1 MENVVAIAVE
11 KVQRYIFQKIDQSQK
26 DDKTLRDIILASND
40 ISKDILINIQK
51 KFGANDSLE
60 IKEKDK
66 ILWISG
72 KVIFCSELE
81 ELELRDR
88 LKELY
93 QQIYRDYQGNIFLN
107 FIVFEKKNLT
117 EIEIVQRVNQELK
130 NNKNKTT
137 IIAENQELLFEF
149 QEIEKKEQEYPRED
163 EYLDVFL
170 SNMDDLVILD
180 DRHKSESTNGKIAIV
195 KADINNL
202 GNIMK
207 KIKNYIDFQ
216 ELSKLLEENISISQ
230 FAQYIRKF
238 NKPEIDLSQKEK
250 LKILPFYIAG
260 DDIFYAVRISDL
272 FNSIK
277 CLHDMIKDINS
288 QIQKL
293 QIEECKMELS
303 LAVGVI
309 FVNNH
314 QPIRYYRQA
323 VEEELK
329 QAKKVMKSNKALYSL
344 VGISMAGNLFHIYKD
359 ELGKGENE
367 GFIRFCTE
375 IKELRQMMQEK
386 VFSRTALHNLLINLE
401 IERDCDKQMLYVLY
415 FCKPNLLSWNK
426 IQKETYVKY
435 YWLSHLVEDKRQ
447 QEEKGERFFIPEKIR
462 DILIPKLKLILL
474 LLKDEYCIQLED
486 KKDKYIIST
495 NQDDQKR
502 RIRSVLFHKPINYIL
517 NRTRINGIERLF
529 FVKKQSTE
537 RKQLYLAARFE
548 PSIFFRAKKLMAAG
562 KKEQVLN
569 MFKNYN
575 QTFNQK
581 REENE
586 SIHVLPFDERNF
598 EQEFQNIVNGDT
610 DWLDRLILLY
620 QYNQQRIILKTT
632 EKNHKI

>member
-1 MENVVAIAVE
+1 
-11 KVQRYIFQKIDQSQK
+11 
-26 DDKTLRDIILASND
+26 
-40 ISKDILINIQK
+40 
-51 KFGANDSLE
+51 
-60 IKEKDK
+60 
-66 ILWISG
+66 
-72 KVIFCSELE
+72 
-81 ELELRDR
+81 LRDR
-88 LKELY
+88 LKDLY
-93 QQIYRDYQGNIFLN
+93 QQIYKDYQGNIFLN
-107 FIVFEKKNLT
+107 FITFEKGNLT
-117 EIEIVQRVNQELK
+117 EIQIVQRVNQELQ
-130 NNKNKTT
+130 NNKNKAKV
-137 IIAENQELLFEF
+137 IVENQELLFQF
-149 QEIEKKEQEYPRED
+149 QEIEQKEQEYSRKD

-170 SNMDDLVILD
+170 SNMDDLVVLD
-180 DRHKSESTNGKIAIV
+180 NRHKSESTDGKIAIV

-207 KIKNYIDFQ
+207 KIKNYIDFR
-216 ELSKLLEENISISQ
+216 ELSKLLEKNISISQ
-230 FAQYIRKF
+230 FAQYIRDF
-238 NKPEIDLSQKEK
+238 NKPEIDPSQKEK

-293 QIEECKMELS
+293 QIKECKTELS
-303 LAVGVI
+303 LAVGVV

-314 QPIRYYRQA
+314 QPIRYYRQT

-367 GFIRFCTE
+367 GFIKFCTE
-375 IKELRQMMQEK
+375 VQELRQMMRNK

-401 IERDCDKQMLYVLY
+401 TEKDCDKQMLYVLY

-426 IQKETYVKY
+426 IEDDIYVKY

-447 QEEKGERFFIPEKIR
+447 QEEKKERFFVPEKIR

-486 KKDKYIIST
+486 KKDKYIVSS

-517 NRTRINGIERLF
+517 NRIRINSIDGIERLF
-529 FVKKQSTE
+529 FVKKQSVE

-569 MFKNYN
+569 MFQNYN

-586 SIHVLPFDERNF
+586 SIHVLTFDERNF
-598 EQEFQNIVNGDT
+598 EQKFQNIVNGDT

-632 EKNHKI
+632 EKS